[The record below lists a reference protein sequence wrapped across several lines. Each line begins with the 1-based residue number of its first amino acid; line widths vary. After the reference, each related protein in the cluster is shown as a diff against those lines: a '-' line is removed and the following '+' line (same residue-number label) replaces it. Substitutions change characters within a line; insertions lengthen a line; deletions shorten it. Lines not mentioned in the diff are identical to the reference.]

1 MKLANKD
8 RARQARTVEEEK
20 ARHHKLEQE
29 REIEL
34 AKLAHTKEIAEIQL
48 QAGQKISLSSQPT
61 QDQDHTYFNVAQWFH
76 AVPKFRENAVEDFF
90 VSFEK
95 MAHRLKWPY
104 EYWTTLLQHVL
115 VGKALEVYHQLHVE
129 GSEKFENVKE
139 AILNS
144 YEKVPEAYREKF
156 RSQRKTF
163 SQTHVEFAHAKQRSF
178 DQWCHAMNVQTD
190 YEDLRQI
197 VLIEEFKNN
206 LNVNLRMYIDE
217 RRPKDINEA
226 GWLDE
231 YTLIHQTNFQSKQ
244 RSNSHRVDE
253 KTNYPIKSTVEKG
266 KENQSKS
273 SSSKPQS
280 FNWSSSVRC
289 SFCKKRGHVVS
300 DCFILKRRQEQQSFE
315 TQQSGTVGHISTHS
329 STPNRFTVSNDDTVT
344 AVKDVEKPLI
354 DFSME
359 SFKPFS
365 SMMVLFHCQV
375 IFQILHQL
383 KY

>member
-1 MKLANKD
+1 MQETLLKITPIFTIRWVASSF
-8 RARQARTVEEEK
+8 RAVK
-20 ARHHKLEQE
+20 AVWHDFAALGQHFHAASEDKSRSSKE
-29 REIEL
+29 RS
-34 AKLAHTKEIAEIQL
+34 KYN
-48 QAGQKISLSSQPT
+48 G
-61 QDQDHTYFNVAQWFH
+61 DHTNLNVAQWFH

-104 EYWTTLLQHVL
+104 EYWSTLLQHVL
-115 VGKALEVYHQLHVE
+115 VGKALEVYNQLHVE
-129 GSEKFENVKE
+129 GSDKFENVKE
-139 AILNS
+139 AILNAD
-144 YEKVPEAYREKF
+144 EKVPEEYRQKF
-156 RSQRKTF
+156 RSQRKTL
-163 SQTHVEFAHAKQRSF
+163 SQTYVEFAHIKQRSF
-178 DQWCHAMNVQTD
+178 DQWCHAMNVQKD
-190 YEDLRQI
+190 YENLRQI

-226 GWLDE
+226 GWLEE

-244 RSNSHRVDE
+244 GSNSHRVGE
-253 KTNYPIKSTVEKG
+253 KTNYPIKSPVEKG

-280 FNWSSSVRC
+280 SNWSSSVRC

-315 TQQSGTVGHISTHS
+315 TQKSGTVGHISTHN

-344 AVKDVEKPLI
+344 VVKDVEKPLI